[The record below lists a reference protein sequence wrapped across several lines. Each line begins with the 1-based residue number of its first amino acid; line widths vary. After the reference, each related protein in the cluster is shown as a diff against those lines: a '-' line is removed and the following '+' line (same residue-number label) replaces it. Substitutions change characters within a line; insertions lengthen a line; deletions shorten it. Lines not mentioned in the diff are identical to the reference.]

1 MFLKMIRN
9 QPNQNFITKVNIS
22 IYPSYKNLNNLTF
35 DPEMKQFFKIFLL
48 VLTVANI
55 GCKSEENRPEKV
67 TNQQGTEIPIAYA
80 SGLSITDYGNYKLLT
95 VDNPW
100 PGAEKSYRYLLAEE
114 NAEIPE
120 DLEFDQKVKIPVKKI
135 VVTSTTHIP
144 SLEILKVENT
154 LVGFPGLDYI
164 SSEKTRRLIKKGNIK
179 ELGKNEAIN
188 TESLLALKPDVVI
201 GFSIDGSNKSFNTIQ
216 KSGIPVVFNSD
227 WTENSPLGKAEW
239 IKFFGAFYGK
249 IDTATAFFD
258 QVEKDYLAAKE
269 LAKNA
274 TKKPSVV
281 AGAMYKDQWYL
292 PAGESWQAIFM
303 KDANAKYLFEDSEG
317 TGSLSLSFESVLAS
331 ARDAEFWIGPAQ
343 FQTYEEMSSAS
354 THYTKFQ
361 AFEDRKIYTFSSEKG
376 ETGGVVFYELAPNRP
391 DLVLKDLI
399 SIFHPQLLPD
409 YETTFYKPLK

>member
-1 MFLKMIRN
+1 
-9 QPNQNFITKVNIS
+9 
-22 IYPSYKNLNNLTF
+22 
-35 DPEMKQFFKIFLL
+35 MKQFLKIFFLF
-48 VLTVANI
+48 LTVSAI
-55 GCKSEENRPEKV
+55 SCKTEESRKEK
-67 TNQQGTEIPIAYA
+67 TTSQIGTEILIEYA
-80 SGLSITDYGNYKLLT
+80 SGLAITDFGDHKIIT

-100 PGAEKSYRYLLAEE
+100 PGADKSYRYLLAEE
-114 NAEIPE
+114 NAQIPE
-120 DLEFDQKVKIPVKKI
+120 NLQYDQKIKIPVEKI

-144 SLEILKVENT
+144 SLEILEVENT

-164 SSEKTRRLIKKGNIK
+164 SSEKTRQLIKDGKVK

-188 TESLLALKPDVVI
+188 TENLLALRPDVVI

-239 IKFFGAFYGK
+239 IKFFGAFFVK
-249 IDTATAFFD
+249 IEAATTFFN
-258 QVEKDYLAAKE
+258 QVEKEYLAAKG

-274 TKKPSVV
+274 SEKPTVV

-292 PAGESWQAIFM
+292 PAGDSWQAIFM

-376 ETGGVVFYELAPNRP
+376 ETGGVIFYELAPNRP